1 MTLVADNNGSAV
13 VKDVEGQAQKLL
25 VRKGDRVIRIGSQD
39 VQRKKLKD
47 ILRILRSSPQRPLV
61 IVVSRIVHGLGT
73 SAASWSSTSAVVEV
87 VHSTMNTIPPP
98 PPPPKNTRGIHR
110 HTKKWSPLSKQKTTT
125 APRQSWTS
133 SNRSAVDH
141 SPNATAGLRRT
152 GGAYSRIAAVTSSN
166 NKPAKSWPPVK
177 QQQTKAAKSPN
188 RSIVDNTPN
197 ATAGLRSTRSS
208 PANNNQPV
216 RRVSGSFN
224 TVYRKQT
231 VELEKIFFRA
241 LYDFQGEQ
249 EDELSFRQGD
259 MITFLAKVDNNWNK
273 GMFRGKEGIFPSDYA
288 EPMRERERRPSW
300 QRR

>member
-1 MTLVADNNGSAV
+1 M
-13 VKDVEGQAQKLL
+13 
-25 VRKGDRVIRIGSQD
+25 
-39 VQRKKLKD
+39 
-47 ILRILRSSPQRPLV
+47 
-61 IVVSRIVHGLGT
+61 
-73 SAASWSSTSAVVEV
+73 
-87 VHSTMNTIPPP
+87 
-98 PPPPKNTRGIHR
+98 
-110 HTKKWSPLSKQKTTT
+110 
-125 APRQSWTS
+125 
-133 SNRSAVDH
+133 
-141 SPNATAGLRRT
+141 
-152 GGAYSRIAAVTSSN
+152 
-166 NKPAKSWPPVK
+166 K

-288 EPMRERERRPSW
+288 EPMRE
-300 QRR
+300 